1 MKNAITGDVPY
12 CRLPSSFQEEEEDF
26 NNTTTQ
32 QQHLSD
38 TNSDKNTVCAS

>member
-26 NNTTTQ
+26 NNTTATAFVRHKQ
-32 QQHLSD
+32 
-38 TNSDKNTVCAS
+38 